1 MIYGKGNKNI
11 QWNKHS
17 LFNKWCWKNSIN
29 GAGKVGQKCAKKKI
43 DNLLT
48 PYTRIHSEWI
58 KDLNIRPETSKL
70 LEVNIVSKPSG
81 IALSKFFLIYFLGQG
96 KQKIIITK

>member
-1 MIYGKGNKNI
+1 MVLEKLDRNV
-11 QWNKHS
+11 Q
-17 LFNKWCWKNSIN
+17 
-29 GAGKVGQKCAKKKI
+29 KKKI

-70 LEVNIVSKPSG
+70 LEGNIVSKPSG
-81 IALSKFFLIYFLGQG
+81 IALSKFFLIYFSG
-96 KQKIIITK
+96 